1 MVKRELKNSVSE
13 DDDVLNIVNDNGKR
27 LAEPENKDAPKRI
40 KTKSLYRQ
48 PTANELNRLQETENL
63 FNSNL
68 FRLQVEEVLQEVQV
82 KEKTVKRFQ
91 DWYNNFKTYLLSIPE
106 DDTEYDL
113 TEKAFEKH
121 LKVKLPVSKDIRKSK
136 VMFRFHKFTDVEIV
150 GSYTLGCSIDSKL
163 IVDLQITVPAE
174 TYTKNDSINYKYHVK
189 RAAYLAYLTSYL
201 TKLDSIEEIKYTYL
215 NNCATKPVINVKPG
229 GKLGNHL
236 SVHVNLVCEAEAY
249 KLHRFS
255 PTRNNLRESW
265 LLSLDQ
271 QDGTEIGPPT
281 PFYNS
286 SILTDLTAAENQAF
300 LNETFINKENLKQAI
315 VLLKIWVRQRS
326 LQVSGHVISLLVA
339 YLVQVKR
346 INNIMSSYQIIR
358 NVWIYLKSS
367 EWDKNGISFHKG
379 QDTPPIE
386 EFHTHFPIVFLD
398 KTGYYNTCWQM
409 CRGTYDALRR
419 ESGLAV
425 DMLDNGKINSFIPL
439 LMTPVTVLMQFD
451 HILRF
456 KNLPKLKESILQ
468 RAPKS
473 VRVNYGLDQL
483 ALVTDTLH
491 NLLRKGLGER
501 VNLILQIV
509 EAEFSW
515 TVTRTVEKARKDGYV
530 ENLSFGFILNPEN
543 AINIV
548 DRGPPAN
555 LPEAEEFRVFWGDK
569 SELRRFQDGSIT
581 EACVWDAATL
591 ADRRSISRQIVDYLL
606 QLKYDIPSTDLYHIS
621 SQLDSLTARKS
632 ADCRQMEETA
642 LSVLQAFD
650 ELRRDLRAL
659 TQLPLDISAV
669 YGISPVFSYCDP
681 FPALGSNPDRNPR
694 RRANASL
701 IKEVP
706 NARIPEYT
714 PANRAILELS
724 YSGKWPG
731 DIEAFRCLKAAFHLQ
746 IADRLHKQYSL
757 PTHAYD
763 NHVDV
768 LKNGLVFRLHIA
780 HPKEITLLRR
790 AVERGVVRFT
800 ESEESVELQC
810 ETVLLPRLRGA
821 LHGLHQKHP
830 AFGPTV
836 CLFTR
841 WLSCHLLSDHWPPCV
856 AELLVSAVF
865 TLHAPLLPPT
875 CPTVGFYRVLKLLV
889 STDWSS
895 QMIVLDFNDDMSRE
909 EITELERKF
918 NTRETQTPYMYIVTA
933 YDGDLPSVWSR
944 GLPTKPV
951 VLRTQLVA
959 KATLAYV
966 EKALLVDMEESILP
980 AFIPSLSGY
989 DVLIYLQRN
998 LVPYSSERL
1007 DGTPRSLPAVTLAE
1021 DVIPVVEFHPVD
1033 RYLEELKSAYDDFA
1047 VFFHDR
1053 YGGDVIAVLWKPD
1066 IQELRDL
1073 QILNANALKPVSI
1086 NGETKYK
1093 VNIEAIVED
1102 FRILGAGLVRD
1113 VVVNTK

>member
-13 DDDVLNIVNDNGKR
+13 DEGDSNIINDNGKR
-27 LAEPENKDAPKRI
+27 LAEPGNKDTLKRI

-68 FRLQVEEVLQEVQV
+68 FRLQVEEVLQEVKV

-91 DWYNNFKTYLLSIPE
+91 EWYNNFKTYLLSIPE

-121 LKVKLPVSKDIRKSK
+121 LKVKLPVTKDMRKSK
-136 VMFRFHKFTDVEIV
+136 VMFRFHKYTDVEIV

-174 TYTKNDSINYKYHVK
+174 TYTKNDSINYKYHLK

-201 TKLDSIEEIKYTYL
+201 TKLDSIEEMKYTYL
-215 NNCATKPVINVKPG
+215 NNCATKPVIHLKPD

-236 SVHVNLVCEAEAY
+236 SVHLNVVCDAEAY

-265 LLSLDQ
+265 LLSSDQ
-271 QDGTEIGPPT
+271 QEEIGPPT

-300 LNETFINKENLKQAI
+300 LNETFMNKENLKQAI

-326 LQVSGHVISLLVA
+326 LQVSGHVISMLVA

-367 EWDKNGISFHKG
+367 EWDQKGISLHKG
-379 QDTPPIE
+379 QHTPPIE

-398 KTGYYNTCWQM
+398 KSGYYNTCWQM

-473 VRVNYGLDQL
+473 TRVNYGLDQL

-509 EAEFSW
+509 EADFSW
-515 TVTRTVEKARKDGYV
+515 DVTRTVEKARKNGYV
-530 ENLSFGFILNPEN
+530 ENLLFGFILNPEN
-543 AINIV
+543 AMNLV
-548 DRGPPAN
+548 DKGPPAN
-555 LPEAEEFRVFWGDK
+555 LPEAEEFRVFWGNK

-581 EACVWDAATL
+581 EACVWDAATP
-591 ADRRSISRQIVDYLL
+591 ADRRAISRQIVDYLL
-606 QLKYDIPSTDLYHIS
+606 QLKYDIPSSELYHVCG
-621 SQLDSLTARKS
+621 QLDSLTARKS
-632 ADCRQMEETA
+632 AGCRQMEETA

-681 FPALGSNPDRNPR
+681 FPALGFNPDRNPR

-701 IKEVP
+701 IKEAP
-706 NARIPEYT
+706 NARLPEYT
-714 PANRAILELS
+714 PANKAILELS

-768 LKNGLVFRLHIA
+768 LKNGLVFRLQIA

-790 AVERGVVRFT
+790 EVDRGVVRFT
-800 ESEESVELQC
+800 ESEESVKLVC

-841 WLSCHLLSDHWPPCV
+841 WLSCYLLSDHWPPCV
-856 AELLVSAVF
+856 SELLVSAVF

-944 GLPTKPV
+944 GSPAKPV
-951 VLRTQLVA
+951 VVRTQLIA
-959 KATLAYV
+959 KSTLTYV

-989 DVLIYLQRN
+989 DVLIYLERN

-1007 DGTPRSLPAVTLAE
+1007 DVAPRSLPVATLAE

-1033 RYLEELKSAYDDFA
+1033 RYLEELKSAYGDFA

-1073 QILNANALKPVSI
+1073 QISNANALKPVSV

-1093 VNIEAIVED
+1093 VNTEAIVED
-1102 FRILGAGLVRD
+1102 FRILGAGLVREL
-1113 VVVNTK
+1113 VVNTK